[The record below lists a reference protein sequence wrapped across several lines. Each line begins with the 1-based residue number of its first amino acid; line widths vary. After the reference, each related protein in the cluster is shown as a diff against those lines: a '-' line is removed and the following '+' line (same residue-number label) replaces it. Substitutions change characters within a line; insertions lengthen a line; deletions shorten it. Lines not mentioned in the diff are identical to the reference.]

1 MFYLHFGELWPRE
14 KMHAKKLDKG
24 ADVTFF
30 IFVTTESTGCPNKHG
45 NSVTNS
51 ISSLLWI
58 SIAIPN
64 FKCHNSIMSARVYFI
79 KRIKDCK
86 DVCIMSPQDEQ
97 WRRTS
102 VYCNFLVLLST
113 TVCSQN
119 INKQN
124 VNIAD
129 ETLTDYSFLSRYH
142 YTKSKNYLKRRYR
155 IRHWIPMFIGT
166 PCTTHG
172 IKLAFSSLD

>member
-1 MFYLHFGELWPRE
+1 MELHLKQQLLIRCL
-14 KMHAKKLDKG
+14 KH
-24 ADVTFF
+24 
-30 IFVTTESTGCPNKHG
+30 IHG

-58 SIAIPN
+58 SIVIPN
-64 FKCHNSIMSARVYFI
+64 FKIHNTIMSARVYFM

-86 DVCIMSPQDEQ
+86 GVSIMSPQDEQ

-102 VYCNFLVLLST
+102 LLSLYTDYLVLVST

-129 ETLTDYSFLSRYH
+129 KTLTDYSFLSRYH

-166 PCTTHG
+166 PCTS
-172 IKLAFSSLD
+172 KSFSQFSH